1 MYKEVTYKIS
11 IDLCYQVFFL
21 LSSFIFDRR
30 CKICDTEWW
39 RIKYIYRRC
48 FCVTGISSSYACSS
62 TSNGSI
68 SKSNGKTGI
77 RRKKTYT
84 MLNKVGLLSFR
95 NILYSYESSWSLYYE
110 DHILGLYY
118 LGMQKYHWWQ
128 NLRFLRSISLSF
140 LEQK

>member
-1 MYKEVTYKIS
+1 MYKEVTYKNIIFS
-11 IDLCYQVFFL
+11 IDLCHQVFFL

-30 CKICDTEWW
+30 CNNCDTEWW
-39 RIKYIYRRC
+39 RIKYIYVRR

-95 NILYSYESSWSLYYE
+95 NIFLFC
-110 DHILGLYY
+110 ILRDIHKFKLWR
-118 LGMQKYHWWQ
+118 LC
-128 NLRFLRSISLSF
+128 LRSTLLRYEKNIIYDKIWDS
-140 LEQK
+140 